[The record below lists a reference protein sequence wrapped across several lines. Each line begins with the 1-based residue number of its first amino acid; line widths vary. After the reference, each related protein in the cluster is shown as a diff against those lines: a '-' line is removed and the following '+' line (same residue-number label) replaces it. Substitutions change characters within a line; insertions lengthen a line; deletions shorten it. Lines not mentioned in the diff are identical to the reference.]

1 MFDFKNAYNRAD
13 FLSFLQHDFL
23 PEDFDPKEEPIDI
36 DFPSTYATEVYRIG
50 VCKSLELEVF
60 EVYHD
65 SSHDARVGISKDAFQ
80 LLLKKSLCN
89 RALVV
94 FVPTESE
101 QYRLSLI
108 QIDISQSRIR
118 RTYSNPRRY
127 SFLLGK
133 GAHTK
138 TPEQFLIKKG
148 RIKPKDG
155 SIFKD
160 LQERFSVEV
169 LTKLF
174 YKELSDW
181 YFWAIKNVSF
191 PNDIHDDNDDE
202 KYNLE
207 NVIRLITRL
216 IFVWFLKQK
225 DLVSNDLFN
234 KESLMA
240 LLKDFKPESTTQN
253 NYYRAILQNLFFAT
267 LNQEIGKR
275 GFAEDKGF
283 LLNRGTNTVKNL
295 YRYENEFK
303 LNTAEIMNKFSRVPF
318 LNGGLFECLDNK
330 EKDGKKY
337 CWDGFSRDA
346 KLQANVP
353 NKLFF
358 AKEQVVDLSKEYNDK
373 KMNAV
378 KVSGI
383 IEILDKYNFTVEE
396 NTPIEVEVALD
407 PELLGKVFENLLGA
421 FNPETQETA
430 RKQTGSFYTPRE
442 IVNYMVNESLIAYF
456 KTKVSDVAEQTLR
469 SLFSYEE
476 NSVELSETDC
486 EKLIQAIF
494 NCKILDPATGSGAF
508 PMGIL
513 QQMVHLLQKLDP
525 DNEYW
530 SQIVLQDALKAFENA
545 EQQNDED
552 IDQVKDEIDSIFNNS
567 VNNPNYARKLYLIE
581 NCIYGVDIQSIAV
594 QISKLRF
601 FISLVCEQTHSDDAS
616 ENFGI
621 RPLPNLETKF
631 VAANT
636 LIGIEKAEEDMEL
649 FNDDHIKKLID
660 KLQHLRHRQ
669 FTVTNAADKKKLRD
683 KDKDLRFEIENEVT
697 QLYVKHKDENRAFFM
712 RQKMLMEKEL
722 ELLDRSVVKSTSA
735 ATLFGDTDTKT
746 YKPNE
751 KRRKELNEAI
761 KTVDKKLEDAS
772 KLSRLDVVVR
782 LAQQLTSWNPY
793 DQNDR
798 SSFFDAEWMFGL
810 KVGFDIVIGNPPYIK
825 EYTDKSAFDGIR
837 NSDYYQGKMDLW
849 YLFACKGIDFLNN
862 AGHLCF
868 IATNNWVTNAGASKM
883 RNKVISD
890 SKIIQLVDFGNFMIF
905 ESASIQTMV
914 MIFEKNKVV
923 DNYSFDFRKL
933 SGNTTK
939 TDSIDLLF
947 KNENSKATYLIPT
960 INRNQNL
967 DSLLT
972 FNNTSDDNI
981 LDKIHH
987 NSVFFTEKEVA
998 NGIHPHYDFVNNKIA
1013 TKHGIT
1019 VGQGIFGLSDFEKN
1033 NLCLTTEELQLIK
1046 PYYTTEEVQKYF
1058 TKSKHSLWLIYTDS
1072 SYKNHN
1078 SLKNYP
1084 NLKKHLDKFSNVIT
1098 SDNKPYGLHRAREER
1113 FFIGEKIIVQ
1123 RKCAGHPSFSYAD
1136 FDTYVSAT
1144 FYVIKSDSINH
1155 KYLLGLLN
1163 SKLIEFWLKKKGKM
1177 QGDNFQLDKE
1187 PLLDIPIHKP
1197 TEKEQYSI
1205 INYVDQILSS
1215 KQTNPQSPTTAL
1227 ERKIDEVVFKLY
1239 DLTYAE
1245 VLVVC
1250 PDFWLSEGEYGEIKV
1265 VEYEAVNSEVL

>member
-1 MFDFKNAYNRAD
+1 MFDFKATYNRTD

-108 QIDISQSRIR
+108 QIDISQADNESRIR

-155 SIFKD
+155 SLFKD

-240 LLKDFKPESTTQN
+240 LLKDFKPESVTQN

-267 LNQEIGKR
+267 LNQEIDKR
-275 GFAEDKGF
+275 GFAEDKGY
-283 LLNRGTNTVKNL
+283 LLNRGTNTIKNL

-303 LNTAEIMNKFSRVPF
+303 VDTAEIMNKFSRVPF
-318 LNGGLFECLDNK
+318 LNGVLFECLDNK
-330 EKDGKKY
+330 EKEGKKY
-337 CWDGFSRDA
+337 CWDGFSRDT

-456 KTKVSDVAEQTLR
+456 KTKVPDVAEETLR

-476 NSVELSETDC
+476 NSVELSETDS
-486 EKLIQAIF
+486 EELIQAIF

-513 QQMVHLLQKLDP
+513 QQMVHLLGKLDP
-525 DNEYW
+525 DNDFW
-530 SQIVLQDALKAFENA
+530 NKLVMDDALKAFENA
-545 EQQNDED
+545 EELSDED
-552 IDQVKDEIDSIFNNS
+552 RKDRLDEIERTFDDN
-567 VNNPNYARKLYLIE
+567 VNHPNYARKLYLIE

-601 FISLVCEQTHSDDAS
+601 FISLVCEQTHSNDAAN
-616 ENFGI
+616 NFGI

-636 LIGIEKAEEDMEL
+636 LIGIEKNEEDMAL
-649 FNDDHIKKLID
+649 FKQDKILKLVAQLTNI
-660 KLQHLRHRQ
+660 RHRQ
-669 FTVTNAADKKKLRD
+669 FMVTNSQLKESLRVQD
-683 KDKDLRFEIENEVT
+683 ETLRHKIVTEV
-697 QLYVKHKDENRAFFM
+697 QILYVKRADDDIFRLKMQLKQTEKD
-712 RQKMLMEKEL
+712 L
-722 ELLDRSVVKSTSA
+722 EVLNKKLDIVRPSVQFA
-735 ATLFGDTDTKT
+735 LFGDDKKQNINVT
-746 YKPNE
+746 E
-751 KRRKELNEAI
+751 KKRAELNKLI
-761 KTVDKKLEDAS
+761 DLQKKQITEGS
-772 KLSRLDVVVR
+772 NYSRLESVVQ
-782 LAQQLTSWNPY
+782 LAEQLTSWDPY
-793 DQNDR
+793 DQNNH
-798 SSFFDAEWMFGL
+798 SEFFDPEWMFGI
-810 KVGFDIVIGNPPYIK
+810 KGGFDLVIGNPPYIGISK
-825 EYTDKSAFDGIR
+825 LEDKNNLQKQEYTTFESTG
-837 NSDYYQGKMDLW
+837 DL
-849 YLFACKGIDFLNN
+849 YSLFYEKGNELLKLT
-862 AGHLCF
+862 GHLCYITSNKWLRAGYGKSLRKYF
-868 IATNNWVTNAGASKM
+868 IEKTNP
-883 RNKVISD
+883 
-890 SKIIQLVDFGNFMIF
+890 IQLIDFGQTMIF
-905 ESASIQTMV
+905 ETA
-914 MIFEKNKVV
+914 VV
-923 DNYSFDFRKL
+923 HS
-933 SGNTTK
+933 
-939 TDSIDLLF
+939 
-947 KNENSKATYLIPT
+947 
-960 INRNQNL
+960 
-967 DSLLT
+967 
-972 FNNTSDDNI
+972 NI
-981 LDKIHH
+981 L
-987 NSVFFTEKEVA
+987 
-998 NGIHPHYDFVNNKIA
+998 
-1013 TKHGIT
+1013 
-1019 VGQGIFGLSDFEKN
+1019 IFQNQQNAKLLQAVQFEQDLYKN
-1033 NLCLTTEELQLIK
+1033 NLSIRGYFSANKMTINHFDENIWTIASNSLQMIKTKAEFVGTPLKDWDIQFYRGLLTGLNEAFIIDENTKNKLIEEDDRNSEIIK
-1046 PYYTTEEVQKYF
+1046 PILRGRDVRKYSCNYNNLWIINSHNGIRQQNIPKIEVERDFPYIFKHLSSFLPKAELRADQGDHWTNLRNCAYINEFSQPKIVFSEIVSEAQFHYDEKGYYPEATVFFMTGA
-1058 TKSKHSLWLIYTDS
+1058 
-1072 SYKNHN
+1072 
-1078 SLKNYP
+1078 
-1084 NLKKHLDKFSNVIT
+1084 NLK
-1098 SDNKPYGLHRAREER
+1098 
-1113 FFIGEKIIVQ
+1113 
-1123 RKCAGHPSFSYAD
+1123 
-1136 FDTYVSAT
+1136 
-1144 FYVIKSDSINH
+1144 
-1155 KYLLGLLN
+1155 YLIALLN
-1163 SKLIEFWLKKKGKM
+1163 SKPVTFIFKTFYAGGELVGKFRYKKAFLE
-1177 QGDNFQLDKE
+1177 NL
-1187 PLLDIPIHKP
+1187 PVP
-1197 TEKEQYSI
+1197 I
-1205 INYVDQILSS
+1205 INQNQQMVFEILVDQILSS
-1215 KQTNPQSPTTAL
+1215 KQANPQSPTTAL
-1227 ERKIDEVVFKLY
+1227 ERKIDELVFKLY

-1245 VLVVC
+1245 VQVVC
-1250 PDFWLSEGEYGEIKV
+1250 PDFWLSEEKYGEV
-1265 VEYEAVNSEVL
+1265 RVG

>member
-1 MFDFKNAYNRAD
+1 MFDFKATYNRTD

-23 PEDFDPKEEPIDI
+23 PEDFDIKEEPIDI

-50 VCKSLELEVF
+50 VCKSLEIEVF

-94 FVPTESE
+94 FIPTESE

-108 QIDISQSRIR
+108 QIDISQADNESRIR

-133 GAHTK
+133 GAHIK

-155 SIFKD
+155 SLFKD

-181 YFWAIKNVSF
+181 YFWTIKNVSF
-191 PNDIHDDNDDE
+191 PNDIHDDNDNE
-202 KYNLE
+202 KYNHE

-225 DLVSNDLFN
+225 DLVANDLFN
-234 KESLMA
+234 KNALTD
-240 LLKDFKPESTTQN
+240 LLKNFEAESETQN

-267 LNQEIGKR
+267 LNQEIEKR
-275 GFAEDKGF
+275 GFAEDKGY
-283 LLNRGTNTVKNL
+283 LLNRGTNTIKNL

-303 LNTAEIMNKFSRVPF
+303 VDTAEIMNKFSRVPF

-456 KTKVSDVAEQTLR
+456 KTKVPEITEETLR

-476 NSVELSETDC
+476 NSVELSESDS

-525 DNEYW
+525 KNEYW

-621 RPLPNLETKF
+621 RALPNLETKF

-697 QLYVKHKDENRAFFM
+697 QLYVKHKDENSAFFM

-746 YKPNE
+746 YKPYE

-761 KTVDKKLEDAS
+761 KTVDKKLEDAG
-772 KLSRLDVVVR
+772 KLSRLDAVVR

-793 DQNDR
+793 DQNNH
-798 SSFFDAEWMFGL
+798 SEFFDPKWMFGIN
-810 KVGFDIVIGNPPYIK
+810 VGFDIVIGNPPYVKARDSNDKVMRSEIEK
-825 EYTDKSAFDGIR
+825 RFSTTYKMWDLYIPFIEQSLNILNETGLSTMIIPDTIGVAEYTEKIVELIETNYHLNLIVFFPNQYVFESAAVR
-837 NSDYYQGKMDLW
+837 
-849 YLFACKGIDFLNN
+849 
-862 AGHLCF
+862 
-868 IATNNWVTNAGASKM
+868 
-883 RNKVISD
+883 
-890 SKIIQLVDFGNFMIF
+890 SKIICISKNIKNRDLQTQRWIYENAEFI
-905 ESASIQTMV
+905 EAKSI
-914 MIFEKNKVV
+914 EGKNKYLFEL
-923 DNYSFDFRKL
+923 NEFELNSNNCETL
-933 SGNTTK
+933 GNICYVSYGLRLNSEKEDENKFQKKDLISEFK
-939 TDSIDLLF
+939 TDIHKKKYTEGKYIEKYSIKKEYWLEWDTERCPNRLVR
-947 KNENSKATYLIPT
+947 ATFPELYL
-960 INRNQNL
+960 
-967 DSLLT
+967 
-972 FNNTSDDNI
+972 
-981 LDKIHH
+981 H
-987 NSVFFTEKEVA
+987 EKLMLSRQK
-998 NGIHPHYDFVNNKIA
+998 KIA
-1013 TKHGIT
+1013 T
-1019 VGQGIFGLSDFEKN
+1019 LS
-1033 NLCLTTEELQLIK
+1033 TEGHICDNTIIVSLPHFALK
-1046 PYYTTEEVQKYF
+1046 SVVNSNTKKYY
-1058 TKSKHSLWLIYTDS
+1058 
-1072 SYKNHN
+1072 
-1078 SLKNYP
+1078 
-1084 NLKKHLDKFSNVIT
+1084 SNVKENRKDLIEIST
-1098 SDNKPYGLHRAREER
+1098 S
-1113 FFIGEKIIVQ
+1113 F
-1123 RKCAGHPSFSYAD
+1123 
-1136 FDTYVSAT
+1136 TM
-1144 FYVIKSDSINH
+1144 
-1155 KYLLGLLN
+1155 KYLLAIIN
-1163 SKLIEFWLKKKGKM
+1163 SALMRNFIHFLVKGRIDVYPDDWKA
-1177 QGDNFQLDKE
+1177 
-1187 PLLDIPIHKP
+1187 IPIK
-1197 TEKEQYSI
+1197 KLNKI
-1205 INYVDQILSS
+1205 GQIKFEEIVTQIMSS
-1215 KQTNPQSPTTAL
+1215 KQANPQSPTTAL
-1227 ERKIDEVVFKLY
+1227 EHKIDEMVFRLY

-1250 PDFWLSEGEYGEIKV
+1250 PDFWLSEEEYGDV
-1265 VEYEAVNSEVL
+1265 VIG